1 MENLISVH
9 FDLGVEKTMD
19 DKERLEKQLAFI
31 REIDKEKMIKR
42 QNYITDCETRE
53 DDAQHAWHMAIMT
66 LLLKE
71 YANEDIDVLKTVTM
85 LLIHDLVEVYAG
97 DTYAYDEEGK
107 KTQAEREAKAAD
119 KLYGLL
125 PEDQGDYLKNL
136 WYEFEEQKTQEARFA
151 RTMDCFQPLIL
162 NDATDGRAWKE
173 HGVKRSQVLKRNER
187 VRLGSEQ
194 IWEYE
199 KENLIEKNVRN
210 GNIIDDSTDC

>member
-1 MENLISVH
+1 
-9 FDLGVEKTMD
+9 MD
-19 DKERLEKQLAFI
+19 NKERLEKQLDFI

-136 WYEFEEQKTQEARFA
+136 WYEFEEEKTPEARFA

-210 GNIIDDSTDC
+210 GNIIDDRNDC

>member
-1 MENLISVH
+1 
-9 FDLGVEKTMD
+9 MD
-19 DKERLEKQLAFI
+19 DKERFEKQLAFI

-42 QNYITDCETRE
+42 QSYLTDCETHE

-71 YANEDIDVLKTVTM
+71 YSNEDIDVLKTVTM

-125 PEDQGDYLKNL
+125 PEDQGEYLKNL
-136 WYEFEEQKTQEARFA
+136 WYEFEEQKTPEAKFA

-187 VRLGSEQ
+187 VQLGSED

-210 GNIIDDSTDC
+210 GNIIDDSGDC

>member
-1 MENLISVH
+1 
-9 FDLGVEKTMD
+9 MD
-19 DKERLEKQLAFI
+19 DKERFEKQLAFI

-42 QNYITDCETRE
+42 QSYLTDCETHE

-71 YANEDIDVLKTVTM
+71 YSNENIDVLKTVTM

-125 PEDQGDYLKNL
+125 PEDQGEYLKNL
-136 WYEFEEQKTQEARFA
+136 WYEFEEQKTPEAKFA

-187 VRLGSEQ
+187 VQLGSED

-210 GNIIDDSTDC
+210 GNIIDDSGDC

>member
-1 MENLISVH
+1 MKDI
-9 FDLGVEKTMD
+9 
-19 DKERLEKQLAFI
+19 ERFEKQMAFI

-42 QNYITDCETRE
+42 QSYLSDCETHE

-71 YANEDIDVLKTVTM
+71 YSNEDIDVLKTMSM

-125 PEDQGDYLKNL
+125 PEDQGEYLKSL
-136 WYEFEEQKTQEARFA
+136 WLEFEEQKTPEAKFA

-173 HGVKRSQVLKRNER
+173 HDVRRSWVMKRNQNTHK
-187 VRLGSEQ
+187 GSED
-194 IWEYE
+194 IWEYAR
-199 KENLIEKNVRN
+199 ENFIEKNAKK
-210 GNIIDDSTDC
+210 GNIIDDSNE

>member
-1 MENLISVH
+1 
-9 FDLGVEKTMD
+9 MD
-19 DKERLEKQLAFI
+19 DKERLEKQLDFI

-125 PEDQGDYLKNL
+125 PEDQGEYLKNL
-136 WYEFEEQKTQEARFA
+136 WYEFEEQKTPEARFA

-210 GNIIDDSTDC
+210 GNIIDDRSGS

>member
-19 DKERLEKQLAFI
+19 DKERLEKQLDFI

-136 WYEFEEQKTQEARFA
+136 WYEFEEQKTPEAKFA

-210 GNIIDDSTDC
+210 GNIIDDWSDC

>member
-1 MENLISVH
+1 
-9 FDLGVEKTMD
+9 MD
-19 DKERLEKQLAFI
+19 NKERLEKQLDFI

-125 PEDQGDYLKNL
+125 PEDQGEYLKNL
-136 WYEFEEQKTQEARFA
+136 WYEFEEQKTPEARFA

-187 VRLGSEQ
+187 VRLGSEK

-210 GNIIDDSTDC
+210 GNIIDDRSGC

>member
-1 MENLISVH
+1 
-9 FDLGVEKTMD
+9 MD
-19 DKERLEKQLAFI
+19 IERFEKQMNFI

-42 QNYITDCETRE
+42 QSYITDGVTHE
-53 DDAQHAWHMAIMT
+53 DDSQHAWHMAIMT

-71 YANEDIDVLKTVTM
+71 YSNTEIDVLKTVSM

-125 PEDQGDYLKNL
+125 PEDQGEYLKSL
-136 WYEFEEQKTQEARFA
+136 WLEFEEQKTPEAKFA

-162 NDATDGRAWKE
+162 NDASDGKAWKD
-173 HGVKRSQVLKRNER
+173 HDVKKSWVMKRNQNTGK
-187 VRLGSEQ
+187 GSEE
-194 IWEYE
+194 IWEYAR
-199 KENLIEKNVRN
+199 ENLIEKNVKK
-210 GNIIDDSTDC
+210 GNIIDD

>member
-1 MENLISVH
+1 
-9 FDLGVEKTMD
+9 MD
-19 DKERLEKQLAFI
+19 DKERLEKQLDFI

-125 PEDQGDYLKNL
+125 PEDQGEYLKNL
-136 WYEFEEQKTQEARFA
+136 WYEFEEQKTPEAKFA

-210 GNIIDDSTDC
+210 GNIIDDRSDC

>member
-1 MENLISVH
+1 
-9 FDLGVEKTMD
+9 MD
-19 DKERLEKQLAFI
+19 NIERFEKQLNFI

-42 QNYITDCETRE
+42 QSYLTDCETHE

-71 YANEDIDVLKTVTM
+71 YSNEDIDVLKTVTM

-125 PEDQGDYLKNL
+125 PEDQGEYLKNL
-136 WYEFEEQKTQEARFA
+136 WLEFEEQKTPEAKFA

-162 NDATDGRAWKE
+162 NDATDGIAWKE

-187 VRLGSEQ
+187 VCLGSEE

-199 KENLIEKNVRN
+199 KENLIEKNVRK
-210 GNIIDDSTDC
+210 GNIIDDSADS

>member
-19 DKERLEKQLAFI
+19 DKERLEKQLDFI

-125 PEDQGDYLKNL
+125 PEDQGEYLKNL
-136 WYEFEEQKTQEARFA
+136 WYEFEEQKTPEARFA

-210 GNIIDDSTDC
+210 GNIIDDRSDC

>member
-71 YANEDIDVLKTVTM
+71 YANEEIDVLKTVSM

-136 WYEFEEQKTQEARFA
+136 WYEFEEQKTPEAKFA

-173 HGVKRSQVLKRNER
+173 HGVKRSQVIKRNER

-210 GNIIDDSTDC
+210 GNIIDDRSGC

>member
-125 PEDQGDYLKNL
+125 PEDQGEYLKNL
-136 WYEFEEQKTQEARFA
+136 WYEFEEQKTPEARFA

-173 HGVKRSQVLKRNER
+173 HGVKRTQVLKRNEK

-210 GNIIDDSTDC
+210 GNIIDDRNDC

>member
-1 MENLISVH
+1 
-9 FDLGVEKTMD
+9 MD
-19 DKERLEKQLAFI
+19 DKERLEKQLDFI

-125 PEDQGDYLKNL
+125 PEDQGEYLKNL
-136 WYEFEEQKTQEARFA
+136 WYEFEEQKTPEARFA

-187 VRLGSEQ
+187 VHLGSEK

-210 GNIIDDSTDC
+210 GNIIDDRSDC

>member
-1 MENLISVH
+1 
-9 FDLGVEKTMD
+9 MD

-125 PEDQGDYLKNL
+125 PEDQGEYLKNL
-136 WYEFEEQKTQEARFA
+136 WYEFEEQKTPEARFA

-162 NDATDGRAWKE
+162 NDATGGRAWKE

-210 GNIIDDSTDC
+210 GNIIDDRSGC